1 MVLHPIALLPYP
13 INLEIRRRR
22 VQYVDQPLTTGTA
35 MSLPLRATI
44 ETTVQNIPEAILE
57 AGFRPGHQLRI
68 QVEYVDDDEDTP
80 PGFVLIESDGKR
92 MLSGVTLEILPQA
105 LKKLGIGPDETFS
118 IIVRRDADSSGGTEP
133 DDGKT

>member
-1 MVLHPIALLPYP
+1 MKPVCCMPLLFDKFG
-13 INLEIRRRR
+13 NS
-22 VQYVDQPLTTGTA
+22 VAASTMGGSATTTGTT
-35 MSLPLRATI
+35 MLPPPLRATI
-44 ETTVQNIPEAILE
+44 ETTVENVPAAILE

-68 QVEYVDDDEDTP
+68 QVESIDDDEDTP

-118 IIVRRDADSSGGTEP
+118 IIVRRDVDSSGSAKP
-133 DDGKT
+133 DDDNT